1 MQAVWRTLT
10 LLIFSAATLRAA
22 TAAPP
27 MQATGSFTPK
37 PISLDPLPLVPL
49 PGTPSDARLV
59 AAQQPFP
66 DAPPRITLPE
76 VEVIA
81 EPPTQAQAPRVA
93 AGPSLQQRIDA
104 IGRAESLLGEMG
116 SASSGL
122 IGQSQIEY
130 RPLLRPGEVFETI
143 PGVIVTQHS
152 GSGKA
157 NQWFLRGFNLD
168 HGTDFSIKV
177 DDVPINL
184 PTHAHGQ
191 GYLDVNFLI
200 PELIESMEY
209 KKGPYY
215 AEQGDF
221 SSAGGAEIRIMD
233 RLPENIFKAGIGSF
247 GYYRVLA
254 AGSSDARSSETQ
266 AGHALYAFEYQHY
279 DGPWVVPEKF
289 GKYNGLY
296 KYTLGDD
303 DFGASISSQNYYSEW
318 TSTDQIPLRAVQQG
332 IIPLYGTINP
342 TDGGVTFRSIN
353 NAAIWHR
360 WSDTSITKI
369 NAYAQ
374 YYQLDLYN
382 DFTFFLDDPVNGDQF
397 AQRDRRAVYGT
408 MLSHQWERDV
418 LGART
423 STTIGAQ
430 IRDDDI
436 PKVALDKTVN
446 RQVLATTRNDKVN
459 QASMGLYAS
468 RTRWWFDDVRTIVGT
483 RGDFYNFDVDSRTI
497 PENSGFVA
505 DGIWSP
511 KASIVFGPWDRSE
524 YFVNWGYGFHSNDAR
539 GTTTR
544 IDPATMTAVDPV
556 TPLVRSKGYEVGFR
570 SSRIENLNT
579 TLAVWYLE
587 VDSELLFVGDAGT
600 TEPSRASRRY
610 GVEWANYYTINPW
623 LRYDFDI
630 ADTHSRFVGDDPVG
644 DYIPGAI
651 GLTLNTGPT
660 FTAQNGMYTSLRLRH
675 FGPRP
680 LTEDNGIRSNSTS
693 LVDLRVG
700 LNKRRFQ
707 CGIDI
712 FNLLATTDHDID
724 YYYTSRLPG
733 EPAGGV
739 DDLHFHPVEKLGVR
753 GWVNL
758 VW

>member
-1 MQAVWRTLT
+1 MHVGLR
-10 LLIFSAATLRAA
+10 LIAILIACGATMRVAEQSLPAAEPLSLE
-22 TAAPP
+22 PP
-27 MQATGSFTPK
+27 
-37 PISLDPLPLVPL
+37 SLEPLPLVPL
-49 PGTPSDARLV
+49 PGSTDARFAS
-59 AAQQPFP
+59 AAQPFAEQQPP
-66 DAPPRITLPE
+66 AAPPIFRLPE
-76 VEVIA
+76 TEVVA
-81 EPPTQAQAPRVA
+81 EPPDAFAVPRVAQAPT
-93 AGPSLQQRIDA
+93 LQQRIDA
-104 IGRAESLLGEMG
+104 IGRAQSLLGEMG
-116 SASSGL
+116 SASEGMV
-122 IGQSQIEY
+122 GQAQLQY

-177 DDVPINL
+177 DNVPINL

-200 PELIESMEY
+200 PELIYSMEY

-221 SSAGGAEIRIMD
+221 SSAGGAEVRIMD
-233 RLPENIFKAGIGSF
+233 RLPQNIAKAGIGSF
-247 GYYRVLA
+247 GYYRTLF
-254 AGSSDARSSETQ
+254 AGSSDAG

-279 DGPWVVPEKF
+279 DGPWVVPERF

-296 KYTLGDD
+296 KYTLGDE
-303 DFGASISSQNYYSEW
+303 DFGASISTQNYYSQW
-318 TSTDQIPLRAVQQG
+318 TSTDQIPLRAVRSGQ
-332 IIPLYGTINP
+332 LSLFGTLNP
-342 TDGGVTFRSIN
+342 TDGGVTYRSIN
-353 NAAIWHR
+353 NAQLWHR
-360 WSDTSITKI
+360 WSDTSITKV

-382 DFTFFLDDPVNGDQF
+382 DFTFYLDDPVNGDQF
-397 AQRDRRAVYGT
+397 AQRDRRAIYGT

-430 IRDDDI
+430 LRDDDI
-436 PKVALDKTVN
+436 PRVALDKTAN
-446 RQVLATTRNDKVN
+446 REVLSTTRDDKVN
-459 QASMGLYAS
+459 QASLGLYAS
-468 RTRWWFDDVRTIVGT
+468 RTRWWFEDVRTIVGT
-483 RGDFYNFDVDSRTI
+483 RGDFYNFDVNSRTI
-497 PENSGFVA
+497 AENSGFVA
-505 DGIWSP
+505 AGVWSP
-511 KASIVFGPWDRSE
+511 KASIVFGPWDKSE
-524 YFVNWGYGFHSNDAR
+524 YFVNWGRGFHSNDAR

-544 IDPATMTAVDPV
+544 IDPASLTAVDPV
-556 TPLVRSKGYEVGFR
+556 TPLVRSQGYEVGFR
-570 SSRIENLNT
+570 SSKITNLNT
-579 TLAVWYLE
+579 SLAVWYL
-587 VDSELLFVGDAGT
+587 DLGSELLFVGDAGT

-630 ADTHSRFVGDDPVG
+630 ADTHSRFVGDDPSAAG
-644 DYIPGAI
+644 NYIPGAI

-660 FTAQNGMYTSLRLRH
+660 FTAQNGLFTSLRLRH

-680 LTEDNGIRSNSTS
+680 LTEDNGVRSNSTS

-700 LNKRRFQ
+700 LQKKRFQ
-707 CGIDI
+707 CGIDV
-712 FNLLATTDHDID
+712 FNLLATTNHDID
-724 YYYTSRLPG
+724 YYYASRLPG

-739 DDLHFHPVEKLGVR
+739 NDIHFHPVEKTGVR

-758 VW
+758 AW